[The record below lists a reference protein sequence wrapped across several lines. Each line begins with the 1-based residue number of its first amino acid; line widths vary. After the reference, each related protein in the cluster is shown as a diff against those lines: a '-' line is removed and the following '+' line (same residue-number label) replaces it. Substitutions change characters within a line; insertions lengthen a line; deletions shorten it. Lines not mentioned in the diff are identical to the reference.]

1 MKRMT
6 FKLVLLLTA
15 ILVGGVALAQDKKE
29 MKKLEQ
35 DYMAYTGHKKLFNH
49 DQWSMCKFSVVYKLT
64 SSMVAAD
71 VEKNSDFKVK
81 SSSGAYAMLNG
92 ITEEDLQR
100 ITDKVGETFVKR
112 MKEEAGITINTWS
125 SFKDN
130 EHTEKVK
137 EEAEDRE
144 QYSKSQ
150 GLAYAM
156 SYDET
161 PHYNRVIVL
170 VPGGKKLAKKLGGAV
185 AELTLV
191 VDFADMIA
199 SADADIKYK
208 GFNTYTLTEK
218 AEQQLVPFVRVA
230 PKIGSQAA
238 WEAATDIQGTGV
250 KAHDEYGYIF
260 SVGLLHD
267 VVSNVNY
274 VESVTKNEGMLPTI
288 LANRRNNKVE
298 YVTTWDVNTNVEL
311 YEKAVLDAVNQYLD
325 TVIKIYS
332 YHKG

>member
-1 MKRMT
+1 MKQMT
-6 FKLVLLLTA
+6 FKLTLLFIGAMVACT
-15 ILVGGVALAQDKKE
+15 ALAQDKKE
-29 MKKLEQ
+29 MKQLEQ
-35 DYMAYTGHKKLFNH
+35 DYAAFTGHKKVFDH

-71 VEKNSDFKVK
+71 MEKNSDFKVK

-92 ITEEDLQR
+92 ISEEDLQR
-100 ITDKVGETFVKR
+100 ITDKVGETFIQR
-112 MKEEAGITINTWS
+112 MKEEAGVTINTWS

-130 EHTEKVK
+130 EHTDKLK
-137 EEAEDRE
+137 ESAEDRE

-156 SYDET
+156 SYDQT
-161 PHYNRVIVL
+161 PHYNRVIAL
-170 VPGGKKLAKKLGGAV
+170 VPDGKKLAKSLDGAV

-218 AEQQLVPFVRVA
+218 AAQRMVPLVRVT
-230 PKIGSQAA
+230 PKIGSQAT
-238 WEAATDIQGTGV
+238 WEAATDIQGTSV
-250 KAHDEYGYIF
+250 KAHDEYGYMF
-260 SVGLLHD
+260 SVGLPFD
-267 VVSNVNY
+267 VVSEVNY
-274 VESVTKNEGMLPTI
+274 VESVKKNEGTLPTI

-298 YVTTWDVNTNVEL
+298 YVTTWDVNTNATL

-325 TVIKIYS
+325 TVIKIYT
-332 YHKG
+332 YHKN